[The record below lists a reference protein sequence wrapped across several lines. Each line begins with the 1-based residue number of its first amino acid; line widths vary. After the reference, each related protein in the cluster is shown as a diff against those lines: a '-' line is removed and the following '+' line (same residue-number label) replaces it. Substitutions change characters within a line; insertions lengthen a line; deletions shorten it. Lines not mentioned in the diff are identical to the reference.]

1 MAAQQIVDR
10 LILDNQNLVIDKLMK
25 YDDTLRDE
33 LGQLRSDK
41 GNQRIRHEITGK
53 YQTKGTVETRIG

>member
-1 MAAQQIVDR
+1 MTTQQIVDR

-33 LGQLRSDK
+33 LGQFRSDK
-41 GNQRIRHEITGK
+41 RNQRI
-53 YQTKGTVETRIG
+53 

>member
-25 YDDTLRDE
+25 YDDTLWDE
-33 LGQLRSDK
+33 LGHIRSDK
-41 GNQRIRHEITGK
+41 GNQR
-53 YQTKGTVETRIG
+53 V